1 MSTNNI
7 SRLAQVS
14 FLNWPYLKI
23 CAHRGAGKLAPE
35 NTLEAF
41 QYGASFG
48 HRMFEFDVKLSAD
61 NVSFLLHDDTLD
73 RTTSGKGSAAGFTM
87 QELVQLNAGLVPL
100 APDTQFGL
108 PKEHVIRL
116 PELRLISKWLL
127 KNQFL
132 ANVEIKPSPG
142 REAETGAQV
151 AKECLATWSE
161 YANSLPS
168 DQTLIPPLLSSF
180 SEVALAAAGNAVPE
194 LPRALLIHKLPH
206 DWLDR
211 CMRLDVIAL
220 DANFRELSP
229 EVIAKAKANQLR
241 VLSYTINDGEIMQGL
256 FADGLDCA
264 ITDAV
269 HLFRP

>member
-1 MSTNNI
+1 MSAV
-7 SRLAQVS
+7 SRLEKVS
-14 FLNWPYLKI
+14 FQNWPYLKV

-61 NVSFLLHDDTLD
+61 NISFLLHDDTLD
-73 RTTSGKGSAAGFTM
+73 RTTSGNGSAARFTM
-87 QELVQLNAGLVPL
+87 HELDQLNAGLIPL
-100 APDTQFGL
+100 ASNTQFGL
-108 PKEHVIRL
+108 PVSHVIRL
-116 PELRLISKWLL
+116 PELRKIAAWLL
-127 KNQFL
+127 ENRFL

-151 AKECLATWSE
+151 ARECLSMWS
-161 YANSLPS
+161 AHADNLPIG
-168 DQTLIPPLLSSF
+168 QTLIPPLLSSF
-180 SEVALAAAGNAVPE
+180 SEVALEAARDAAPD

-206 DWLDR
+206 DWLHR
-211 CMRLDVIAL
+211 CLRLDVVAL

-229 EVIAKAKANQLR
+229 EVISKAKANQLR
-241 VLSYTINDGEIMQGL
+241 VVSYTINDGQIMQRL
-256 FADGLDCA
+256 FAAGLDCA

-269 HLFRP
+269 TLFQP